1 MSNMSDEGKTGTEF
15 RDQFRQEYTAQQ
27 NQIESRKR
35 SRSTWLIGGAVV
47 VLVLFL
53 MVGGSACSTYNS
65 LTDKQVTV
73 KQKWADVDTLLQSRA
88 DLIPN
93 LVNTVKGYAKHEEK
107 VFGDIA
113 AARSRLLNAQTPDAK
128 GEANAELSSAL
139 GRLLVI
145 TENYP
150 DLKAN
155 DQFKMLQ
162 VQLEGTERRIAVAR
176 QDYNGVVADYNRTRQ
191 RFPTVLTASMLG
203 FGPEQEFKADPG
215 ARDAPKVD
223 FDPNK

>member
-1 MSNMSDEGKTGTEF
+1 MSNRYDEGSKGTDL
-15 RDQFRQEYTAQQ
+15 RDQFRQEYAEQQ
-27 NQIESRKR
+27 NQIQSRKR
-35 SRSTWLIGGAVV
+35 GRSTWLIGIAIG
-47 VLVLFL
+47 VLLLF
-53 MVGGSACSTYNS
+53 MIIGGSACSTYNS

-93 LVNTVKGYAKHEEK
+93 LVNTVRGYAKHEEK
-107 VFGDIA
+107 VFSDIA
-113 AARSRLLNAQTPDAK
+113 AARSRLLGAQTPDEK
-128 GEANAELSSAL
+128 GEANAQLSSAL

-150 DLKAN
+150 DLKAS

-191 RFPTVLTASMLG
+191 KFPTVLTASMLG

-215 ARDAPKVD
+215 SRDAPKVD
-223 FDPNK
+223 FDK

>member
-1 MSNMSDEGKTGTEF
+1 MSNMYDEGGKGTDL

-27 NQIESRKR
+27 TQVESRKR
-35 SRSTWLIGGAVV
+35 SRSTWLIGIVIAV
-47 VLVLFL
+47 LLLF
-53 MVGGSACSTYNS
+53 MIIGGSACSTYNS

-73 KQKWADVDTLLQSRA
+73 KQKWADIDTLLQSRA

-107 VFGDIA
+107 IFGDIA
-113 AARSRLLNAQTPDAK
+113 AARSRLLGAQTPEQK

-150 DLKAN
+150 DLKAS

-191 RFPTVLTASMLG
+191 KFPTVITASMLG

-215 ARDAPKVD
+215 SRQVPEVKL
-223 FDPNK
+223 

>member
-1 MSNMSDEGKTGTEF
+1 MSNRYDEGSKGTDL
-15 RDQFRQEYTAQQ
+15 RDQFRQEYTEQQ
-27 NQIESRKR
+27 NQIQSRKR
-35 SRSTWLIGGAVV
+35 GRSTWLIGIAIG
-47 VLVLFL
+47 VLLLF
-53 MVGGSACSTYNS
+53 MIIGGSACSTYNS

-93 LVNTVKGYAKHEEK
+93 LVNTVRGYAKHEEK
-107 VFGDIA
+107 VFSDIA
-113 AARSRLLNAQTPDAK
+113 AARSRLLGAQTPDEK
-128 GEANAELSSAL
+128 GEANAQLSSAL

-150 DLKAN
+150 DLKAS

-215 ARDAPKVD
+215 SRDAPKVD
-223 FDPNK
+223 FDK

>member
-1 MSNMSDEGKTGTEF
+1 MSNRYDEGSKGTDL
-15 RDQFRQEYTAQQ
+15 RDQFRQEYTEQQ
-27 NQIESRKR
+27 NQIQSRKR
-35 SRSTWLIGGAVV
+35 GRSTWLIGIAIG
-47 VLVLFL
+47 VLLLF
-53 MVGGSACSTYNS
+53 MIIGGSACSTYNS

-93 LVNTVKGYAKHEEK
+93 LVNTVRGYAKHEEK
-107 VFGDIA
+107 VFSDIA
-113 AARSRLLNAQTPDAK
+113 AARSRLLGAQTPDEK
-128 GEANAELSSAL
+128 GEANAQLSSAL

-150 DLKAN
+150 DLKAS

-191 RFPTVLTASMLG
+191 KFPTVLTASMLG

-215 ARDAPKVD
+215 SRDAPKVD
-223 FDPNK
+223 FDK

>member
-1 MSNMSDEGKTGTEF
+1 MSNRYDEGGKGTDL
-15 RDQFRQEYTAQQ
+15 RDQFRQEYTDQQ
-27 NQIESRKR
+27 NQIQSRKR
-35 SRSTWLIGGAVV
+35 SRSTWLIGLAIG
-47 VLVLFL
+47 VLLLF
-53 MVGGSACSTYNS
+53 MIIGGSACSTYNS

-93 LVNTVKGYAKHEEK
+93 LVNTVRGYAKHEEK
-107 VFGDIA
+107 VFSDIA
-113 AARSRLLNAQTPDAK
+113 AARSRLLGAQTPDEK
-128 GEANAELSSAL
+128 GEANAQLTSAL
-139 GRLLVI
+139 GRLLVL

-150 DLKAN
+150 DLKASE
-155 DQFKMLQ
+155 QFKMLQ

-191 RFPTVLTASMLG
+191 KFPTVLTASLLG

-215 ARDAPKVD
+215 SRDAPKVD
-223 FDPNK
+223 FDK